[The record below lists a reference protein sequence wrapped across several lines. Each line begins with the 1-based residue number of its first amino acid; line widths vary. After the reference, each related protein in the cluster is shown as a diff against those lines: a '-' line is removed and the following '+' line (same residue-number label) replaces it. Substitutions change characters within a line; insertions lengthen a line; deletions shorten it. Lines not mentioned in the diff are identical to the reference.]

1 MNAIIGMENAGFT
14 IIDAKNTSGDY
25 GYAIGKNEHKSYV
38 TWMYDNRDNRT
49 VSFSQGHYFTCNPDA
64 PARTKAEAYA
74 DYYRRLAD
82 TYDSID
88 CRQRIAQYSI
98 ILLYKMGGGILCFS
112 RKDSK
117 SVVNY

>member
-49 VSFSQGHYFTCNPDA
+49 VSFSQGHYFHMQPRCT
-64 PARTKAEAYA
+64 
-74 DYYRRLAD
+74 
-82 TYDSID
+82 
-88 CRQRIAQYSI
+88 
-98 ILLYKMGGGILCFS
+98 
-112 RKDSK
+112 RKDK
-117 SVVNY
+117 SGSVCRLLSAARGYLRQHSQVRILRGDRI

>member
-1 MNAIIGMENAGFT
+1 MKVHFQKLTYRLHGEKGQDMNAIIGMENAGFT
-14 IIDAKNTSGDY
+14 IIDAKNTNGGF

-82 TYDSID
+82 TYDSI
-88 CRQRIAQYSI
+88 AKYG
-98 ILLYKMGGGILCFS
+98 Y
-112 RKDSK
+112 
-117 SVVNY
+117 

>member
-14 IIDAKNTSGDY
+14 IIDAKNTSSNY

-49 VSFSQGHYFTCNPDA
+49 VSFSQGHYFTCDPNA

-82 TYDSID
+82 TYDSIAKYG
-88 CRQRIAQYSI
+88 C
-98 ILLYKMGGGILCFS
+98 
-112 RKDSK
+112 
-117 SVVNY
+117 

>member
-1 MNAIIGMENAGFT
+1 MKVHFQELTYRPHGEKGQDMNAIIGMENAGFT

-49 VSFSQGHYFTCNPDA
+49 VNFSQGHYFTCNPDA

-74 DYYRRLAD
+74 DYSRRRAD
-82 TYDSID
+82 TYDS
-88 CRQRIAQYSI
+88 RAKYG
-98 ILLYKMGGGILCFS
+98 Y
-112 RKDSK
+112 
-117 SVVNY
+117 